1 MDARDVTTN
10 NADLWTQYLRQQWS
24 QFLDPFGLADAAI
37 AETAGRV
44 FAEVAA
50 ANVSSFLTSLM
61 GPAVGRLFDE
71 HAAELTRLVAQA
83 EAEASNERVEIPAA
97 YAANAPGGCVDPTQ
111 REEWVVASPA
121 RETVAAY

>member
-24 QFLDPFGLADAAI
+24 QFLDPFGLADAAV

-61 GPAVGRLFDE
+61 GPAVDRMFE
-71 HAAELTRLVAQA
+71 TNAIEVTRVLA
-83 EAEASNERVEIPAA
+83 EAEDSTEHVEIPAA
-97 YAANAPGGCVDPTQ
+97 YAANAPGGCADATQ

>member
-10 NADLWTQYLRQQWS
+10 NADLWTQYLRQQWN
-24 QFLDPFGLADAAI
+24 QFLDPFGLADPAVT
-37 AETAGRV
+37 ETASRV

-61 GPAVGRLFDE
+61 APAVGRMFDDQ
-71 HAAELTRLVAQA
+71 AAAFAPPSADERA
-83 EAEASNERVEIPAA
+83 ERVEIPAA
-97 YAANAPGGCVDPTQ
+97 YAAATPTGGCVDATQ
-111 REEWVVASPA
+111 REEWATAASPA